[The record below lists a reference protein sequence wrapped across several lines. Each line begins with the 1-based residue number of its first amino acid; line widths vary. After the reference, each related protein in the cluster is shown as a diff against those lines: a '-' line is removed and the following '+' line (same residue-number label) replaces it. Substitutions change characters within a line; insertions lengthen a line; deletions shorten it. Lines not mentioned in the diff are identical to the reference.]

1 LRFRS
6 LPVLAVLSGGLLA
19 GCAPAHV
26 PEPVTVKYGAND
38 DNAQFEFWRQL
49 SERPLTSNDE
59 AFHGLLLYLYQ
70 KDPVSDYAGRVRLLK
85 DRAMLPASFDRPGD
99 EAVSRGVLAV
109 AVARVLKIRGGLMM
123 HLTGNN
129 PRYSLLELQDM
140 ELFPPSSENQTF
152 SGGEF
157 VGIIGKMEDYQH
169 GDTGNLPAT
178 DLGPPAAGTR

>member
-1 LRFRS
+1 M
-6 LPVLAVLSGGLLA
+6 
-19 GCAPAHV
+19 
-26 PEPVTVKYGAND
+26 KYGASD

-49 SERPLTSNDE
+49 SERPLTSNDD

-70 KDPVSDYAGRVRLLK
+70 NDPANDYGGRVRLLK
-85 DRAMLPASFDRPGD
+85 DRKMLPAAFDRPGD
-99 EAVSRGVLAV
+99 EAVTRGVLAV
-109 AVARVLKIRGGLMM
+109 AVAQILKIKGGLMM

-169 GDTGNLPAT
+169 GDTGKLPAAN
-178 DLGPPAAGTR
+178 LGPPTARAR